1 MIFALDLPD
10 GRATVRAASW
20 YDAREWARAKGI
32 PFPVLE
38 VIPGASEE
46 SGAFAFDA
54 PPANATPLEVA
65 ADYAKSIH
73 ALGVLEGLRRA
84 ALWLDAEAP
93 ISHSTSKKTWS
104 AFHKYFRIDPDAT
117 IKFDRTLPR

>member
-54 PPANATPLEVA
+54 PPANATPAEVA
-65 ADYAKSIH
+65 ADYAKSI
-73 ALGVLEGLRRA
+73 ARA
-84 ALWLDAEAP
+84 AWDAGHAVGRDDA
-93 ISHSTSKKTWS
+93 SHDVHGTRDTPNP
-104 AFHKYFRIDPDAT
+104 HR
-117 IKFDRTLPR
+117 

>member
-32 PFPVLE
+32 PFPALE

-54 PPANATPLEVA
+54 PPANATPAEVA
-65 ADYAKSIH
+65 ADYARGIH
-73 ALGVLEGLRRA
+73 AAGVLEGVRECVRMIDAGDRDRSVRRGIAAGLRA
-84 ALWLDAEAP
+84 TFP
-93 ISHSTSKKTWS
+93 G
-104 AFHKYFRIDPDAT
+104 AFR
-117 IKFDRTLPR
+117 